1 MALTARADWKES
13 PGHLVEMQIASGE
26 VIYDGALVG
35 TATTASATSQ
45 GSVVNWLGTN
55 EDLKFLGVARVT
67 PTSSGDTGDS
77 ITGTTVSAIASVNL
91 LSTIGVDVSGVTLQ
105 GVTLSA
111 GNLTTMTQIGS
122 VVFASD
128 ENSFTTVANAAG
140 AVGWITKVHSASVV
154 DIKLFTP
161 GEHMGKPNTAVWA
174 GT

>member
-1 MALTARADWKES
+1 MALSARADWKES
-13 PGHLVEMQIASGE
+13 PGHLVEMQVAPG
-26 VIYDGALVG
+26 VTIYDGALVG
-35 TATTASATSQ
+35 IESGAGTASQSLVTKWSD
-45 GSVVNWLGTN
+45 S
-55 EDLKFLGVARVT
+55 EDLVFFGLARVT

-77 ITGTTVSAIASVNL
+77 VTGTTVTSIASANL

-128 ENSFTTVANAAG
+128 ENSFTTVADVAG